1 MNLFK
6 ELGEALWPDF
16 TTILVDDNLQADQQD
31 VGDRYGTM
39 LRGEPRKNYTP
50 EQLNSVQASIENGK
64 LLVGMEIYN
73 QYANMHESFEDFSDR
88 MSEDHGSD
96 WVYKYLRK

>member
-1 MNLFK
+1 MDLFK

-16 TTILVDDNLQADQQD
+16 TTILVDDNLPADQQHI
-31 VGDRYGTM
+31 GDRYGT
-39 LRGEPRKNYTP
+39 LPDGKIVQHTP
-50 EQLNSVQASIENGK
+50 EQLTALQSSIESGK

-73 QYANMHESFEDFSDR
+73 QYSNMHESFEDFSDR